1 MESIYDTFGNVS
13 PKNLICSWESKG
25 QSRILTYAKFQ
36 VILKNLVSR
45 LGKDPNNYSSHSF
58 RRGGASLAFLSK
70 VPSELIK
77 FHGDWSSDCYMQY
90 LDITKEQKLSV
101 TGFMSEYV
109 NHQH

>member
-58 RRGGASLAFLSK
+58 RRGGATHAFRSH
-70 VPSELIK
+70 VPPELLK
-77 FHGDWSSDCYMQY
+77 HHGDWRSDAY
-90 LDITKEQKLSV
+90 LVYLEYNMSQKLSV
-101 TGFMSEYV
+101 SKSMAASL
-109 NHQH
+109 QL